1 MHLHLSSIQVYF
13 RLILNSKII
22 GVTCGFFK
30 GLLISNDHDTFPLS
44 LNQVDR
50 SSAAAQITK
59 NLFTSIFHLFKFTVG
74 KKHQK
79 SRILYLFGPIFLEW
93 NPSKFRFLWEI
104 IISKYLFCS
113 KTPSIMMLIIGFST
127 NFIFS
132 DDAILSKILKL
143 GRAELFSLN
152 QRWMAGERASLR
164 EAFFKVTWEFHG
176 MIGRWMEVVLW
187 YTREL
192 AKCERAFP
200 FNPDVPFCFLVGILW
215 KRWWQLSVH
224 RMSGKMCSWK

>member
-1 MHLHLSSIQVYF
+1 MLQNSDFFEKTLLQNMYSVQKRHLCFDANYWIF
-13 RLILNSKII
+13 NE
-22 GVTCGFFK
+22 FF
-30 GLLISNDHDTFPLS
+30 L
-44 LNQVDR
+44 
-50 SSAAAQITK
+50 
-59 NLFTSIFHLFKFTVG
+59 
-74 KKHQK
+74 
-79 SRILYLFGPIFLEW
+79 
-93 NPSKFRFLWEI
+93 
-104 IISKYLFCS
+104 
-113 KTPSIMMLIIGFST
+113 
-127 NFIFS
+127 FS

-143 GRAELFSLN
+143 GRAATLKKLFSLN

-200 FNPDVPFCFLVGILW
+200 FNYSDVPFCFLVGILW